1 VADEG
6 ISTHGYLQMHC
17 RGAQGTTAA
26 QATGD
31 EVGDSVVRLR
41 STSVLA
47 QRIPS
52 NAPDGSSQVRGRRSH
67 SKFVQQQHAV
77 VLSEPQKRFFAALQR
92 CCERERLPKKMAILS
107 FCILGNTLLLAIL
120 ACYVGYDTAEH
131 FREIPI
137 TSTVIAVLAVGSEW
151 LLLVHG
157 LLASTA
163 FELYFCEAAAKLNVE
178 ALEQVSEE
186 ASEFERFEQ
195 AVADALRECPSWQPR
210 GPTMDYG
217 EFFELVKLAT
227 QEANMALSYERA
239 TRQLTQRMWMHL
251 EVEIGRRKRRKKL
264 QAEAVREGRA
274 SAQSM
279 SMGRT
284 TSRTMPPSPGRT
296 ASSSRARSRW
306 ARAVAGAS
314 TMRRAGARS
323 ASAVLSGALE
333 SEDVMSFFVV
343 PSAEGGGGG
352 TAGGGTGVAMTG
364 LTSSDMGG
372 ARNPMI
378 PLTHSG
384 LRLDPPISLDLVNPP
399 VRPSSASSK
408 KQPSDPEQEQA
419 VV

>member
-1 VADEG
+1 
-6 ISTHGYLQMHC
+6 M
-17 RGAQGTTAA
+17 
-26 QATGD
+26 
-31 EVGDSVVRLR
+31 
-41 STSVLA
+41 
-47 QRIPS
+47 
-52 NAPDGSSQVRGRRSH
+52 RRRTNT
-67 SKFVQQQHAV
+67 KYVQQHHHAV

-151 LLLVHG
+151 LLLFHG
-157 LLASTA
+157 LLASAA

-195 AVADALRECPSWQPR
+195 AVADALRECPSWRPR
-210 GPTMDYG
+210 GRTMDYA
-217 EFFELVKLAT
+217 EFFELAKLAT

-264 QAEAVREGRA
+264 QAEAAREGRA

-279 SMGRT
+279 GSMGSRT
-284 TSRTMPPSPGRT
+284 NSRTMPPSCPGRKT
-296 ASSSRARSRW
+296 SSSRTRSRW
-306 ARAVAGAS
+306 ARAIAGAS
-314 TMRRAGARS
+314 TMRRAGGRS
-323 ASAVLSGALE
+323 ASAILSGALE
-333 SEDVMSFFVV
+333 SEDVMSFFVI
-343 PSAEGGGGG
+343 PSAAGGGG
-352 TAGGGTGVAMTG
+352 TAGSGTGVARTG
-364 LTSSDMGG
+364 LTSSDFFGG
-372 ARNPMI
+372 RNPML

-399 VRPSSASSK
+399 TLPSASS